1 MEGQTL
7 EGHTSIMRTV
17 TSYERLIV
25 EKAEGIGWLILN
37 RPEAGNA
44 FDARML
50 DELEAAWAELDG
62 DPEVRVIV
70 NTANGKTFCTGM
82 DVVQVARDKDA
93 MRRHSRRTRDAELK
107 ISAWHC
113 GVWKP
118 VIAAVNGVCAG
129 GGLHLVAD
137 ADIVIAAEAATFVD
151 PHVSVGQAVAYEAIT
166 LLRKSPMEAI
176 TRMALSGKGERISAD
191 RAYRLGIV
199 SEVVT
204 GDGLR
209 AAAARL
215 AAAVASN
222 SPTALRAT
230 KQALWHALEVGL
242 TQARDDA
249 REEIWQLRDHPDHAE
264 GARAWL
270 EKRTPRWQP
279 LDTRPTAEVP

>member
-1 MEGQTL
+1 MERQTL
-7 EGHTSIMRTV
+7 EGDSAVV
-17 TSYERLIV
+17 TEYERLIV
-25 EKAEGIGWLILN
+25 EKADGIGWLILN

-50 DELEAAWAELDG
+50 DDLEAAWTELDD
-62 DPEVRVIV
+62 DPDVRVIV
-70 NTANGKTFCTGM
+70 NTANGKAFCTGM
-82 DVVQVARDKDA
+82 DVVQVARDKEA

-137 ADIVIAAEAATFVD
+137 ADIVIAAETATFVD

-191 RAYRLGIV
+191 RAYQLGIV
-199 SEVVT
+199 SQVVV
-204 GDGLR
+204 GDSLR
-209 AAAARL
+209 RTATAL
-215 AAAVASN
+215 AAAVAKN
-222 SPTALRAT
+222 SPTAMRET
-230 KQALWHALEVGL
+230 KQALWHAVEVGL

-249 REEIWQLRDHPDHAE
+249 REKIWRLRNHPDHTE
-264 GARAWL
+264 GARAWR
-270 EKRTPRWQP
+270 EKRAPNWQP
-279 LDTRPTAEVP
+279 PRHGPQRKLHEH